1 MGKKK
6 PDPIITKVDAAAWM
20 TSFSDLITLMLT
32 FFVLLLTMS
41 SMDDQSFQEAFGM
54 FNGAFGVLERHE
66 QGTTSE
72 EWLVPISAPLPEVLV
87 DDLRDVVEKSVR
99 DLLENLQKKLE
110 IPPEPRAYRDLFE
123 VVPIPGGVEVR
134 IASSV
139 LFDGRT
145 AKLLPASIRLLE
157 QVTLEVRAVNVQ
169 VLVRS
174 WVPPLKDDRDEA
186 WTLSLDRALAVVG
199 EMSREIDE
207 KRLSLMGFGRGAPK
221 KIGDKENES
230 MVTLTFLTED

>member
-1 MGKKK
+1 M
-6 PDPIITKVDAAAWM
+6 
-20 TSFSDLITLMLT
+20 
-32 FFVLLLTMS
+32 
-41 SMDDQSFQEAFGM
+41 
-54 FNGAFGVLERHE
+54 
-66 QGTTSE
+66 
-72 EWLVPISAPLPEVLV
+72 LV

-221 KIGDKENES
+221 KIGDKEKES

>member
-1 MGKKK
+1 MAQKK
-6 PDPIITKVDAAAWM
+6 PDPIIKKVDAAAWM
-20 TSFSDLITLMLT
+20 TSFSDLLTLMLT

-54 FNGAFGVLERHE
+54 FNGAFGVLERHN
-66 QGTTSE
+66 QGTTSKD
-72 EWLVPISAPLPEVLV
+72 WIVPISAPLPEVLV
-87 DDLRDVVEKSVR
+87 EDLKDVIEKSVR
-99 DLLENLQKKLE
+99 ELLENIQDKFE
-110 IPPEPRAYRDLFE
+110 TPPEPRAYRDLFE
-123 VVPIPGGVEVR
+123 VVPNPRGVEVR

-145 AKLLPASIRLLE
+145 AKLLPGSIRLLE
-157 QVTLEVRAVNVQ
+157 QVALEVRSVSVQ

-186 WTLSLDRALAVVG
+186 WTLSLDRALSVVAQL
-199 EMSREIDE
+199 SREIQQE
-207 KRLSLMGFGRGAPK
+207 RLSLMGFGRAAPTRLTDAK
-221 KIGDKENES
+221 DQS